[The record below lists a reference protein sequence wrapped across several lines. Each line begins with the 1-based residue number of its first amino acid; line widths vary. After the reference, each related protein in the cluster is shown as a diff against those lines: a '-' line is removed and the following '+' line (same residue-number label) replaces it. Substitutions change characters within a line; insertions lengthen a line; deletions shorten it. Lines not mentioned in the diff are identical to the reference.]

1 MKKMK
6 KYLFILLAIC
16 ISQLMSLNV
25 SAFIAGG
32 ASTATDGSGNVYVT
46 GYIGDPSVIFGT
58 ITLTNNGGYDMYIV
72 KYDASGNVLWAKSA
86 GGSNNDCG
94 YGIATDGSRN
104 VYVLGDF
111 TSPTIKFGTITLTN
125 AASGKTDLFIV
136 KYDPSGNVLWAKRAG
151 TIHNSGMALSHPGHQ
166 IVIDGSGNVYVT
178 GFFDTPSV
186 MFGSTKLTNAGTTG
200 SDMYIVR
207 YNANDGS
214 VVWAKSAGGSGNDVG
229 QGIAA
234 DGSGNV
240 YVTGQF
246 SSSSLTFGT
255 TKLTNA
261 GSDDIFIVKYDVTG
275 NAIWAASAGGSNS
288 DYSNG
293 ITTDGSGDVYVTG
306 GFMSTSITFGE
317 TTLNNT
323 VSGKVDIF
331 IVKYGTEGNV
341 LWAKSTGGSANDQGM
356 SISTNGSGNVFV
368 TGGFLSSSITF
379 GTTKLINKGVGCD
392 MFIVNYNTND
402 GSVLWAKNAGGSSTD
417 NGMSIASDSNGNVFV
432 TGLYMS
438 TSIIFGTITLNN
450 PEGGTT
456 NGYDMFIVKYD
467 SNGNVPWAKTATIK
481 TGKPKSTH
489 AGINDPTSNE
499 ISVYPNPTNGK
510 VILSTTNSQ
519 SAITDI
525 SVFNMTGKEV
535 LSRQSSVGSPQS
547 AVLSQ
552 NVELDLS
559 SQSKG
564 IYIVLIK
571 AGDNYY
577 RRKIIVE

>member
-1 MKKMK
+1 MKKN
-6 KYLFILLAIC
+6 LFLLLAIC
-16 ISQLMSLNV
+16 ISQLIALNV

-32 ASTATDGSGNVYVT
+32 SSTATDGSGNVYVM
-46 GYIGDPSVIFGT
+46 GYIGDPSVTFGT

-94 YGIATDGSRN
+94 YGIATDGSGN

-111 TSPTIKFGTITLTN
+111 TSSSITFGTIKLTN
-125 AASGKTDLFIV
+125 AASGKTDMFIV
-136 KYDPSGNVLWAKRAG
+136 KYDPSGNVVWAKRAG

-166 IVIDGSGNVYVT
+166 IVTDGSGNVYVD
-178 GFFDTPSV
+178 GSFDTPSV
-186 MFGSTKLTNAGTTG
+186 TFGTTTLTNAGTAG
-200 SDMYIVR
+200 SDMFLVR

-240 YVTGQF
+240 YVTGHF

-293 ITTDGSGDVYVTG
+293 ITTDGSGNSYVTG
-306 GFMSTSITFGE
+306 GFMSTSISFGE

-323 VSGKVDIF
+323 VSGKFDMF
-331 IVKYGTEGNV
+331 IVKYGAEGNV
-341 LWAKSTGGSANDQGM
+341 LWAKSAGGSANDQGM
-356 SISTNGSGNVFV
+356 SISTNGNGNVFV

-379 GTTKLINKGVGCD
+379 GTTTLINKGTGCD
-392 MFIVNYNTND
+392 MFIVKYYAND
-402 GSVLWAKNAGGSSTD
+402 GSVLWAKSAGGSSTD
-417 NGMSIASDSNGNVFV
+417 NGMSIGTDGIGNVFV

-450 PEGGTT
+450 PEGGTS
-456 NGYDMFIVKYD
+456 NGYDMFIAKYD
-467 SNGNVPWAKTATIK
+467 ANGTVPWAKTAGVK
-481 TGKPKSTH
+481 AGKPKSAD
-489 AGINDPTSNE
+489 AGINDAIDNE
-499 ISVYPNPTNGK
+499 ITVYPNPTSGK
-510 VILSTTNSQ
+510 FTVSTSNTQPAINS
-519 SAITDI
+519 I
-525 SVFNMTGKEV
+525 SVFNITGKEV
-535 LSRQSSVGSPQS
+535 LIPQFTAGSSEVT
-547 AVLSQ
+547 V
-552 NVELDLS
+552 DLS
-559 SQSKG
+559 SQPKG
-564 IYIVLIK
+564 LYIVLIK
-571 AGDNYY
+571 TGDSCYSK
-577 RRKIIVE
+577 KIIVE